1 MSQTTSVD
9 RYWLLTSHAYG
20 TWLPGDKRGFV
31 GWVEDPGNKLV
42 KRNRP
47 KTATEPGNAP
57 LRQFAQSQMKSDAIW
72 FTSREAELLWE
83 QFLETAA
90 YRQWQLLAV
99 AVLAT
104 HVHWVLGVPGDPDPE
119 DLLRDLKAYGSR
131 KLNQHS
137 PRGHQTKWWCESGSK
152 RKLSGDGSVL
162 AAIRYVLGQEH
173 PLLIW
178 TADIPELGLKQGRL
192 V

>member
-1 MSQTTSVD
+1 
-9 RYWLLTSHAYG
+9 
-20 TWLPGDKRGFV
+20 
-31 GWVEDPGNKLV
+31 
-42 KRNRP
+42 
-47 KTATEPGNAP
+47 
-57 LRQFAQSQMKSDAIW
+57 MKSDAIW

-104 HVHWVLGVPGDPDPE
+104 HVHWVLGVPGDPDPD
-119 DLLRDLKAYGSR
+119 DLLGDLKAYGSR

-137 PRGHQTKWWCESGSK
+137 PRGRRTKWWCESGSK
-152 RKLSGDGSVL
+152 RKLAGDGSVL
-162 AAIRYVLGQEH
+162 AAIRYVLAQEH

-178 TADIPELGLKQGRL
+178 TANIPELGLQQGRL